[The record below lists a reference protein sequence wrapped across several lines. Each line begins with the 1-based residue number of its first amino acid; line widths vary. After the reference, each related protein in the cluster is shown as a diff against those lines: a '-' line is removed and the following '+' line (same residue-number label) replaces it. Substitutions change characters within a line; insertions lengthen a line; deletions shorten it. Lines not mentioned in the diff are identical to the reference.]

1 MKQTAV
7 KILLFCH
14 WNASSFNS
22 VHVEGKRQRV
32 KKRGARGPLRLGL
45 GLSCIN
51 TSCTQLACC
60 VLEKDF
66 DEANAMQREARE
78 KFDEQLTQWG
88 RNQGRQLCSRRIGS
102 PKRMSAEKACPHSSL
117 VTTKLSIAASL
128 LSGETMGL
136 PLRSLQL

>member
-1 MKQTAV
+1 MSLEC
-7 KILLFCH
+7 ILIQLGSRGGEK
-14 WNASSFNS
+14 AESKKKGRKGPVAAGAGS
-22 VHVEGKRQRV
+22 VMHKH
-32 KKRGARGPLRLGL
+32 
-45 GLSCIN
+45 N
-51 TSCTQLACC
+51 SCTQLACC

-102 PKRMSAEKACPHSSL
+102 LKRMSAEKACPHSSL